1 MEEEEEEFLEFSR
14 QALGIN
20 DEQWQEIVKDRRD
33 RGAFLP
39 YSVASESPTVKA
51 TVEKVEKPKAKT
63 HMPRVPESGPRP
75 NVNPELD
82 SFEAVMKALDAELSR
97 EKSKKP
103 SKQSSSLK
111 GKGKAKEDSNAM
123 AVDENDIDIE
133 AAMDAELKEALQE
146 AESDPE
152 EPMDYN
158 MIKNFLESYKSQA
171 GLSGP
176 VSNLAGR
183 LQPGM
188 KLPRDDA

>member
-1 MEEEEEEFLEFSR
+1 M
-14 QALGIN
+14 
-20 DEQWQEIVKDRRD
+20 KK
-33 RGAFLP
+33 
-39 YSVASESPTVKA
+39 TK
-51 TVEKVEKPKAKT
+51 EKVDKPKTKT
-63 HMPRVPESGPRP
+63 HIPRVPEPGPRP

-97 EKSKKP
+97 SKSVKP
-103 SKQSSSLK
+103 SVPPSSRK
-111 GKGKAKEDSNAM
+111 DKGKAKEDSDAM
-123 AVDENDIDIE
+123 AVDEDENDIDIE
-133 AAMDAELKEALQE
+133 AAMDAELKEALQD
-146 AESDPE
+146 AESDSE

-158 MIKNFLESYKSQA
+158 MIKNFLESYKSQL